1 LKPQGRAWRI
11 NVRGR
16 EEAMSG
22 NKPAPAKPGTNLKPI
37 ERQSAR
43 HPLDAFRHNP
53 LVQMLRPTHAK
64 SAATAAATW
73 LMPNLLHSSLRGEA
87 VPDVMQP
94 ARLGKIGAL
103 EVRLAQTKSDVKRAQ
118 KLRYKV
124 FYKNGAAIADAAT
137 MLAQRDKDAFDKICD
152 HLLVVDHAAKPTM
165 SGKQPVVGTYRLLRQ
180 DVAERHSGF
189 YTNDEFDISGLM
201 QRQAGLKFLELGRSC
216 VLPPYRTKR
225 TVELLWHG
233 VWSYVRRHNLDVMI
247 GCASFEGTNPDAL
260 ALPLSFLHHYAA
272 APEGWRASA
281 HSSRRVEMNR
291 IAKENIDTK
300 AALRML
306 PPLIKGYLR
315 VGAFIGDG
323 AVIDHQFGTTD
334 VLVVMPVSAISGRYL
349 DHFGADAT
357 RHAA

>member
-1 LKPQGRAWRI
+1 
-11 NVRGR
+11 
-16 EEAMSG
+16 MSG